1 MSHSELIVQFETSCS
16 IKISKTSITQALA
29 KLHTLERAFD
39 INLTQMITKKAGL
52 QPGYIWIGLTIPV
65 KRFQPHGDYWGY

>member
-29 KLHTLERAFD
+29 KLHTFERVFD
-39 INLTQMITKKAGL
+39 INLTQMITGL
-52 QPGYIWIGLTIPV
+52 QPGYISIRLRIPI
-65 KRFQPHGDYWGY
+65 KLLHT